1 MIFGISGI
9 KRTVCNREVSVLQRC
24 PYGEVR
30 LYRATDA
37 HKHIIECCV
46 YVFSTRD
53 YSQTFHAIIYSDR
66 QRIKKCDV
74 CSELF
79 AHKPIA
85 VLIFLLWLFS
95 LIIIILQ
102 FLQTALH
109 SFFNRGRKVSNTRQ
123 HIRLL
128 SLHVKTVKSVDRL

>member
-1 MIFGISGI
+1 MSFGISGTN
-9 KRTVCNREVSVLQRC
+9 RTVRNREVSVLQRC

-37 HKHIIECCV
+37 HKHIIEYCI

-53 YSQTFHAIIYSDR
+53 YSRTFHVTIYSNR

-85 VLIFLLWLFS
+85 VLIFLLQLFS
-95 LIIIILQ
+95 LITIILQ

>member
-1 MIFGISGI
+1 MILGISGT
-9 KRTVCNREVSVLQRC
+9 KRTVRNREVSVLERC

-30 LYRATDA
+30 LYHATDA
-37 HKHIIECCV
+37 HKHIEYCV

-53 YSQTFHAIIYSDR
+53 YSRTFHVIIYSDR

-95 LIIIILQ
+95 LIIIISQ
-102 FLQTALH
+102 FL
-109 SFFNRGRKVSNTRQ
+109 
-123 HIRLL
+123 
-128 SLHVKTVKSVDRL
+128 

>member
-1 MIFGISGI
+1 MIFGISGT
-9 KRTVCNREVSVLQRC
+9 KHTVRNREVSVLQRC

-30 LYRATDA
+30 LYHTMDA
-37 HKHIIECCV
+37 HKHIIEYCV

-79 AHKPIA
+79 AHKPIT

-102 FLQTALH
+102 FL
-109 SFFNRGRKVSNTRQ
+109 
-123 HIRLL
+123 
-128 SLHVKTVKSVDRL
+128 

>member
-1 MIFGISGI
+1 MSGT
-9 KRTVCNREVSVLQRC
+9 KRTVRNREVSVLQRC

-37 HKHIIECCV
+37 HKHIIEYCV
-46 YVFSTRD
+46 YVFSARD
-53 YSQTFHAIIYSDR
+53 YSRTFHVIVYSDR
-66 QRIKKCDV
+66 QRIKKCEV

-95 LIIIILQ
+95 LIITILQ
-102 FLQTALH
+102 FLQTANTLF
-109 SFFNRGRKVSNTRQ
+109 SIGEENSVSKSRQ
-123 HIRLL
+123 HIRVL
-128 SLHVKTVKSVDRL
+128 SLHLKTVKSVDRL

>member
-1 MIFGISGI
+1 MIFGISGT
-9 KRTVCNREVSVLQRC
+9 KRTVHNREVSVLQRC

-30 LYRATDA
+30 LYHATDA
-37 HKHIIECCV
+37 HKHIIEYCV

-53 YSQTFHAIIYSDR
+53 YSQTFHAITNSDR
-66 QRIKKCDV
+66 LRIKKCDV

-95 LIIIILQ
+95 LIIITLQ
-102 FLQTALH
+102 FL
-109 SFFNRGRKVSNTRQ
+109 
-123 HIRLL
+123 
-128 SLHVKTVKSVDRL
+128 

>member
-1 MIFGISGI
+1 MQWMHTNISQNTAFTSFQQETTVEHFHVIIF
-9 KRTVCNREVSVLQRC
+9 
-24 PYGEVR
+24 
-30 LYRATDA
+30 
-37 HKHIIECCV
+37 
-46 YVFSTRD
+46 
-53 YSQTFHAIIYSDR
+53 SDR

-102 FLQTALH
+102 FL
-109 SFFNRGRKVSNTRQ
+109 
-123 HIRLL
+123 
-128 SLHVKTVKSVDRL
+128 